1 MNNVIKTHK
10 CPICGKL
17 EKANNY
23 KPFCS
28 KRCADIDLGNWF
40 SESYT
45 VPVVEMDEQDF
56 EQLAEAIEKSGKN
69 S

>member
-1 MNNVIKTHK
+1 MNKAIETHK

-17 EKANNY
+17 EKAGKY

-28 KRCADIDLGNWF
+28 KRCADTDLGNWF
-40 SESYT
+40 TESYT

-56 EQLAEAIEKSGKN
+56 DQLEKALEEQKKE
-69 S
+69 